1 MQDEVNNKTIAL
13 AIKGGKVTAE
23 TLEKA
28 LKKLLQEIEKSK
40 QTHSQPKIYRG
51 KQSVKHLVQQ
61 NTAINNIEITDGNI
75 KAFQRT
81 ANKYGI
87 DYALKK
93 DTSEQP
99 PKYLVFFK
107 GKDIDVLTQA
117 FKEFTANR
125 VQRDKKPSIRKTLAK
140 HIEAVKTQHREKM
153 RDKDKSRGAER

>member
-13 AIKGGKVTAE
+13 AIKSGKMTAE

-28 LKKLLQEIEKSK
+28 LKKFLDEVKK
-40 QTHSQPKIYRG
+40 DKQPKIYRG

-75 KAFQRT
+75 RAFQRV

-93 DTSEQP
+93 DSSEQP

-125 VQRDKKPSIRKTLAK
+125 IQRDKKPSVRKALAK
-140 HIEAVKTQHREKM
+140 HIEQIKTQHREKT